1 MIKLLTFIQ
10 TFDTIKI
17 TSLYF
22 QTKLKVKLKMPHICS
37 VCNKNFATKR
47 SCRRHEEQVH
57 NIPTQGRKLNCN
69 ECEFQSS
76 SMKGMAQHSNAI
88 HGTREIHDCVYC
100 DVVFIDEDEYREH
113 LRVQHAMP
121 QWDES
126 NNYDLGGHERVSIF
140 NDGLKSIKMHIGEE
154 GRDMLEFL
162 VANQREIKRIIRNET
177 VAGPAKMQF
186 AARIQMVKDS
196 EEEGE
201 VNTEFFVNTRMVLIY
216 PGEEM
221 TDDEFWENVEK
232 MLNTISTF
240 TSEGS
245 GWRFSRLLAFELK
258 FARFSPIRAGSYI
271 ALPPK
276 YVSEQNLLN
285 INNINDPNCFLY
297 CYTAAYHLNIGP
309 PLVNEKTTWR
319 KKRSPELYGP
329 KNKNAHQP
337 KGTYQMP
344 MALGEI
350 GIFET
355 ENDVQVNVFR

>member
-1 MIKLLTFIQ
+1 
-10 TFDTIKI
+10 
-17 TSLYF
+17 
-22 QTKLKVKLKMPHICS
+22 
-37 VCNKNFATKR
+37 
-47 SCRRHEEQVH
+47 
-57 NIPTQGRKLNCN
+57 
-69 ECEFQSS
+69 
-76 SMKGMAQHSNAI
+76 
-88 HGTREIHDCVYC
+88 
-100 DVVFIDEDEYREH
+100 
-113 LRVQHAMP
+113 
-121 QWDES
+121 
-126 NNYDLGGHERVSIF
+126 
-140 NDGLKSIKMHIGEE
+140 
-154 GRDMLEFL
+154 
-162 VANQREIKRIIRNET
+162 
-177 VAGPAKMQF
+177 
-186 AARIQMVKDS
+186 
-196 EEEGE
+196 
-201 VNTEFFVNTRMVLIY
+201 
-216 PGEEM
+216 M